1 MHTIL
6 PTGDKPRL
14 TIFPRVYGLIGTW
27 ALVCLGAAA
36 GNTITVSG
44 VEAKTPGA
52 TYCFYN
58 KCHRVKSLAET
69 QALVGETVKLAASHY
84 NDCRK
89 DRYNPCGLTS
99 SGEKFAPHR
108 PDNAASPIFPD
119 GTVLLV
125 WNRQTKDAAVVRINN
140 AGPYWGDRQLDVS
153 IATAESLGFRKR
165 GVARLATR
173 IIHAP
178 SRREATYVRNRRYY
192 PVPGYIGKH
201 DSIEKAERAAVA
213 AMAVSAIATSTIA
226 PSSGAVAMASQGETK
241 EQSADRLRK
250 ARSAEEL
257 RAATRAIE
265 DLPVGSVSIPEEPS
279 TTLTDA
285 WTPATSLSVAETD
298 AVTNVQP
305 VAGRTAAASERT
317 AAAPERNV
325 VKAALADPQ
334 HIKTTEV
341 AVGGSGFLRAFLFDF
356 LKIDSSL
363 RSWGIMSQLE
373 EEPSTALGGSD
384 AS

>member
-1 MHTIL
+1 MHTIH
-6 PTGDKPRL
+6 PAGVKPGL
-14 TIFPRVYGLIGTW
+14 TILPRAYGLIGTL
-27 ALVCLGAAA
+27 ALVCLGAP
-36 GNTITVSG
+36 TVSTLTASG

-52 TYCFYN
+52 TYCFYK
-58 KCHRVKSLAET
+58 KCHRVKSLNET

-108 PDNAASPIFPD
+108 PDNAASPIYPD

-125 WNRQTKDAAVVRINN
+125 WNRATKDAAVVRINN
-140 AGPYWGDRQLDVS
+140 AGPYWGDRKLDVS

-165 GVARLATR
+165 GVAKVATR
-173 IIHAP
+173 IIQAP
-178 SRREATYVRNRRYY
+178 DRREATYVRNRRYR

-226 PSSGAVAMASQGETK
+226 PPSGAVAMASQGETRA
-241 EQSADRLRK
+241 ESADRLRK
-250 ARSAEEL
+250 ASSAEEL

-265 DLPVGSVSIPEEPS
+265 DLPVGSVSIAEEPS
-279 TTLTDA
+279 TTISDA
-285 WTPATSLSVAETD
+285 WTPAAGQSVAEVD
-298 AVTNVQP
+298 ADRDVQSG
-305 VAGRTAAASERT
+305 AGRSAAVL
-317 AAAPERNV
+317 ERNV
-325 VKAALADPQ
+325 VPAALAEPAYIQ
-334 HIKTTEV
+334 TTEV
-341 AVGGSGFLRAFLFDF
+341 ADGSGFWRTLLFDF

-373 EEPSTALGGSD
+373 EEPSAARSGQETG
-384 AS
+384 

>member
-6 PTGDKPRL
+6 PTGVRPGL
-14 TIFPRVYGLIGTW
+14 TILPRVYGLTAAW
-27 ALVCLGAAA
+27 ALVCLGAATA
-36 GNTITVSG
+36 STLAVS
-44 VEAKTPGA
+44 VAEAKTPGA
-52 TYCFYN
+52 TYCFYK
-58 KCHRVKSLAET
+58 KCHRVKSLNET

-108 PDNAASPIFPD
+108 PDNAASPIYPD

-125 WNRQTKDAAVVRINN
+125 WNRATKDAAVVRINN
-140 AGPYWGDRQLDVS
+140 AGPYWGDRKLDVS

-165 GVARLATR
+165 GVARVATR
-173 IIHAP
+173 IIQAP
-178 SRREATYVRNRRYY
+178 DRREATYVRNRRYR

-213 AMAVSAIATSTIA
+213 AIAVSAIATSTIA
-226 PSSGAVAMASQGETK
+226 PPSGAVAMASQGETRA
-241 EQSADRLRK
+241 ESADRLRK

-257 RAATRAIE
+257 RAATRVIE
-265 DLPVGSVSIPEEPS
+265 DLPVGSVSVPEDPPA
-279 TTLTDA
+279 TIADA
-285 WTPATSLSVAETD
+285 WTPAAAQPVAEAD
-298 AVTNVQP
+298 AGANVQP
-305 VAGRTAAASERT
+305 APERRAAVS
-317 AAAPERNV
+317 ERNV
-325 VKAALADPQ
+325 VPAALAQ
-334 HIKTTEV
+334 AQYIQTTEV
-341 AVGGSGFLRAFLFDF
+341 ADGSGFWRALLFDF

-373 EEPSTALGGSD
+373 DEPSARSGSETG
-384 AS
+384 